1 MNQIRRQHVQFR
13 NNYDEKT
20 QYSDA
25 SFNVLLE
32 VVAFVEKFYDIF
44 FIFSVYLGAPEKV
57 I

>member
-1 MNQIRRQHVQFR
+1 MFIIIR

-20 QYSDA
+20 RYYYA
-25 SFNVLLE
+25 SFSVLLE
-32 VVAFVEKFYDIF
+32 VIAFVEKFYDIF